1 MKDFLTLKLIKNNR
15 TDYKEINLPVERQDF
30 LNGFLDINV
39 DLNNF
44 TAFIDVGDCPNLNRA
59 ISKCKSLSELN
70 YFGFIYSKMSDFQRR
85 SFIHF
90 SDSDFFKKSS
100 IDIFINIM
108 LVLANQTIKY
118 PLGYYSGNPKHIPGN
133 LQINM

>member
-1 MKDFLTLKLIKNNR
+1 MKDFLTLKLIRNNR
-15 TDYKEINLPVERQDF
+15 TDYKEINLPVEGQDF
-30 LNGFLDINV
+30 SNVSDLNV

-59 ISKCKSLSELN
+59 IKKCKSLSELN

-90 SDSDFFKKSS
+90 ANSDFFKKSS

-108 LVLANQTIKY
+108 LVLANPTIKY
-118 PLGYYSGNPKHIPGN
+118 PLGYYSGNPKQIHGN